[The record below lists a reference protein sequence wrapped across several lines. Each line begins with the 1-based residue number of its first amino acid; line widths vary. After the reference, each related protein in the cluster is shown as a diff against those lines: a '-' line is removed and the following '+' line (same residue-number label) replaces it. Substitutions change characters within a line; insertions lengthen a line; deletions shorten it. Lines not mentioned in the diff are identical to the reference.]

1 MPNLATNKVK
11 VSLFLLSFQW
21 KRGEGVGG
29 GGTFHLKNIFIST
42 AKEMFKTV
50 PLMVKCPAC
59 SCHTVLLRFLVQGV
73 NEFSM

>member
-1 MPNLATNKVK
+1 MEK
-11 VSLFLLSFQW
+11 
-21 KRGEGVGG
+21 EGG